1 LHLTGL
7 ALFFWALGLF
17 EHCVLLAVLW
27 LLRRA
32 TFFPI
37 FTALI
42 ATNVVRTAVLYFILH
57 FAGSESY
64 FYVFWSFGFLDVTLQ
79 LAVTYELSRHVF
91 QPLGAWASDLQR
103 SFAPLAG
110 ASLLIA
116 SVLTWL
122 ATPATRTLR
131 SAIVI
136 RGNFFSSAL
145 MSALFVA
152 MIVLSVTADLPWRT
166 HVAGL
171 AQGFGVYSIFGIL
184 TESAHSYFGTGKHA
198 YVIVSQ
204 VRISLYCLCVAYW
217 IFVLARDEPQPRKL
231 PEEVR
236 LEIRALQKRAT
247 MLLQSFRQSGRAS

>member
-1 LHLTGL
+1 MHLTGL
-7 ALFFWALGLF
+7 DLLFWALTFF
-17 EHCVLLAVLW
+17 EHCVLLTVLW
-27 LLRRA
+27 YRHRA
-32 TFFPI
+32 ARFPI
-37 FTALI
+37 FTTLI
-42 ATNVVRTAVLYFILH
+42 TMNVVRTIVLYFTLR
-57 FAGSESY
+57 FGNSETY
-64 FYVFWSFGFLDVTLQ
+64 FYTFWSFGFLDVTLQ
-79 LAVTYELSRHVF
+79 LAVAYELVTHVF
-91 QPLGAWASDLQR
+91 GRLGAWAPDMRR
-103 SFAPLAG
+103 SFAVLAG

-145 MSALFVA
+145 MTELFVA
-152 MIVLSVTADLPWRT
+152 MIVLSVTMNFPWRT

-171 AQGFGVYSIFGIL
+171 TQGFGIYSIFGII
-184 TESAHSYFGTGKHA
+184 TESAHTYFGTGKHA
-198 YVIVSQ
+198 YATVSQ

-236 LEIRALQKRAT
+236 LEIRALQRRVT
-247 MLLQSFRQSGRAS
+247 LLLQSFRLLGRA

>member
-1 LHLTGL
+1 MHLKSL
-7 ALFFWALGLF
+7 DLFFWALGLF
-17 EHCVLLAVLW
+17 GHCVLLAVLW
-27 LLRRA
+27 LRHRA
-32 TFFPI
+32 TYFPI

-42 ATNVVRTAVLYFILH
+42 TTNVVRTIVLYCILH
-57 FAGSESY
+57 FGSSESY

-79 LAVTYELSRHVF
+79 LAVVYELSRHVF
-91 QPLGAWASDLQR
+91 RPLGTWAPDLRR
-103 SFAPLAG
+103 SFVILAG

-145 MSALFVA
+145 MSELFVA

-166 HVAGL
+166 HIAGL

-198 YVIVSQ
+198 YALISQ
-204 VRISLYCLCVAYW
+204 VRISLYCLCIAYW

-247 MLLQSFRQSGRAS
+247 MLLQSFRQLGRAS